1 MNKNYELLKKV
12 VEDSKYKVL
21 EDDGEHIIIRYQLN
35 SIHLCPS
42 SDDDRF
48 VSILLP
54 NFAEVTED
62 NYADVVTQ
70 CHKLNEQMKQVKLY
84 TVNDVII
91 AAAEFYYQGKK
102 DLAYQVKIGLSSVI
116 AAKVS
121 YNKQNK

>member
-1 MNKNYELLKKV
+1 MNKNYELLRKV
-12 VEDSKYKVL
+12 VEDGNYKVL

-62 NYADVVTQ
+62 NFADVVTQ

>member
-12 VEDSKYKVL
+12 VEEGKYKVL
-21 EDDGEHIIIRYQLN
+21 EADEEHIIIRYQLN

-42 SDDDRF
+42 SDGDRF

-84 TVNDVII
+84 TINDVII